1 MATQPDGTET
11 EWKPGVCPW
20 FVVSSLKWLAVK
32 LQALSSRNGHG
43 SALLPQSFTPT
54 LGTVLGLS
62 KPGRQGTGRRGAGV
76 ALIAIVIPGAEFL
89 LCARPHSPFISNP
102 APHGQTWRGPWPAGL
117 SRLSLGSWSARWARP

>member
-32 LQALSSRNGHG
+32 LQALSSRNGLRVDDGKPRVCPAPPKLRAH
-43 SALLPQSFTPT
+43 P
-54 LGTVLGLS
+54 GTVLGLS
-62 KPGRQGTGRRGAGV
+62 KPGRQGTGRRGASV
-76 ALIAIVIPGAEFL
+76 ALIAIVIPGTEFL

-102 APHGQTWRGPWPAGL
+102 APHGQTGGGRGL
-117 SRLSLGSWSARWARP
+117 LDSAV